1 MRKDG
6 ADVGSDLNKSS
17 LKLFKADLPLREEC
31 VKFPAQSKCLLR
43 SPERV
48 CGTVGGSGDATSD
61 VVDLKEKKTSQA
73 LVARGS
79 KKVASVAGAEKQGA
93 WIKYLSP
100 GTGLL
105 CLSASSSS
113 SSPISLA
120 ARQSLKVHFGPSLV
134 LVNTVGRGETLELG
148 LVLERGKILE
158 NELRKANEQF
168 GPELTLRATLTTT
181 RDPFSWVGKVA
192 SIPKVGG
199 SGLYQ
204 LSVQRPP
211 QPLRGE
217 TSTRKELEEVT
228 KQLDGVMRVSHGE
241 GESLVLVGHIVH
253 ALAYTNHISR
263 TFDTQLQHV
272 WQPAE
277 QSKNK
282 LNSGT
287 GEKWFI
293 MTTKKGS
300 QDEGALYRQLHV
312 HHELSK
318 VGKVVHLEQGVFG
331 ASHTFLVMIELSEGL
346 GKVADNLLMMEVD
359 PASLPSF
366 FPPRYMVDNLGLY
379 VVDGSFPSPCGG
391 DLKNKFAK
399 EMQRVGA
406 VGFRK
411 LDSGQSFS
419 LQFVNPG
426 GLKQASASSM
436 ASAFSLVVMSEL
448 KEVQTDCALPEED
461 TPWKVLGPSCQETC
475 SGGDHEKKT
484 LLSESGVD
492 EGSNTNVSKEKGI
505 SDQVLTEQIKKD
517 VKERKIK
524 VKEVPEKTCEEKTN
538 FEKNK
543 KREKASKKM
552 SSSQEA
558 DGTVF
563 QSTDIRER
571 NKLEGN
577 GPQGE
582 EEAKGG
588 LSALTKLEA
597 EPVQVQSEPEKEKPV
612 DQLVQMIGK
621 GGSDGTI
628 QPKVAL
634 RGDFIDETGAPDGD
648 GSAILTEDQLLSIKW
663 KKTSTLT
670 SYLRSLATFLGNFP
684 DLKVEE
690 NEKVELVFPS
700 RTKVSHLI

>member
-134 LVNTVGRGETLELG
+134 IVNTVGRGETLELG

-277 QSKNK
+277 QSIKK

-287 GEKWFI
+287 G
-293 MTTKKGS
+293 
-300 QDEGALYRQLHV
+300 
-312 HHELSK
+312 
-318 VGKVVHLEQGVFG
+318 
-331 ASHTFLVMIELSEGL
+331 
-346 GKVADNLLMMEVD
+346 
-359 PASLPSF
+359 
-366 FPPRYMVDNLGLY
+366 
-379 VVDGSFPSPCGG
+379 
-391 DLKNKFAK
+391 
-399 EMQRVGA
+399 
-406 VGFRK
+406 
-411 LDSGQSFS
+411 
-419 LQFVNPG
+419 
-426 GLKQASASSM
+426 
-436 ASAFSLVVMSEL
+436 
-448 KEVQTDCALPEED
+448 
-461 TPWKVLGPSCQETC
+461 
-475 SGGDHEKKT
+475 
-484 LLSESGVD
+484 
-492 EGSNTNVSKEKGI
+492 
-505 SDQVLTEQIKKD
+505 
-517 VKERKIK
+517 
-524 VKEVPEKTCEEKTN
+524 
-538 FEKNK
+538 
-543 KREKASKKM
+543 
-552 SSSQEA
+552 
-558 DGTVF
+558 
-563 QSTDIRER
+563 
-571 NKLEGN
+571 
-577 GPQGE
+577 
-582 EEAKGG
+582 
-588 LSALTKLEA
+588 
-597 EPVQVQSEPEKEKPV
+597 
-612 DQLVQMIGK
+612 
-621 GGSDGTI
+621 
-628 QPKVAL
+628 
-634 RGDFIDETGAPDGD
+634 
-648 GSAILTEDQLLSIKW
+648 
-663 KKTSTLT
+663 
-670 SYLRSLATFLGNFP
+670 
-684 DLKVEE
+684 
-690 NEKVELVFPS
+690 
-700 RTKVSHLI
+700 